1 MSNVRYW
8 LWFVMAFGTS
18 NERIWDFV
26 GFYRDIE
33 TAYEAVCDAKH
44 MSLNEKERKRISTT
58 HIEQCDSII
67 EYCDEKGYRII
78 TFEDKNYPPLLRNI
92 YNPPAVL
99 FCMGNIENF
108 LDKLSL
114 SCVGTRTPSAYSA
127 DVTEKICAELAARDI
142 AIVSGFAVGLDS
154 AAHRGAL
161 SKNGCTVA
169 VLACDLDVDYPRENA
184 DAKKLI
190 AVKGAVIT
198 EYLPGTHPDRFCFQN
213 RNRIISGL
221 SLGTFV
227 TEADERSGALITANH
242 AIEQGR
248 ALFCLPPGDVF
259 DKRYHGVIKYLRDG
273 AIPVFNHLDV
283 MNEYYIS
290 GNYSTVFEDF
300 KFPEYYGTDE
310 IPYRDTRTRKR
321 KKTIPKKSSV
331 KTDEK
336 SETVSSEKDSSR
348 IAEKPQWEECY
359 EQLEEEQKII
369 VDCLRDGERHPDEI
383 GEMTGMSAF
392 EIMAVMTELEMIG
405 AAELLPDRRYRLC

>member
-26 GFYRDIE
+26 GFYKDIE
-33 TAYEAVCDAKH
+33 TAYNAVCEAKH
-44 MSLNEKERKRISTT
+44 RSLNEKEQKRISTT

-67 EYCDEKGYRII
+67 EYCNEKGYRII
-78 TFEDKNYPPLLRNI
+78 TFEDEIYPPLLRHI

-114 SCVGTRTPSAYSA
+114 SCVGTRTPSAYSV

-161 SKNGCTVA
+161 MKNGCTVA
-169 VLACDLDVDYPRENA
+169 VLACGLDVDYPKENT
-184 DAKKLI
+184 DAKKII
-190 AVKGAVIT
+190 AVNGAIIT
-198 EYLPGTHPDRFCFQN
+198 EYLPGTRPDRYCFQN
-213 RNRIISGL
+213 RNRIIAGL
-221 SLGTFV
+221 SSGTFV

-242 AIEQGR
+242 AIDQGR

-259 DKRYHGVIKYLRDG
+259 DKRYQGVIKYLRDG
-273 AIPVFNHLDV
+273 AIPVFNHLDI
-283 MNEYYIS
+283 MYEYYIS
-290 GNYSTVFEDF
+290 GNYSTAFDSF
-300 KFPEYYGTDE
+300 KFPEYYGIDE
-310 IPYRDTRTRKR
+310 IPYRDSRTRKR
-321 KKTIPKKSSV
+321 KKTTSKKSSEN
-331 KTDEK
+331 TDDKQEA
-336 SETVSSEKDSSR
+336 VSSEENVGKHV
-348 IAEKPQWEECY
+348 EKTQWKECY
-359 EQLEEEQKII
+359 EQLEEEQRNI
-369 VDCLRDGERHPDEI
+369 VDCLTNGERHPDEI

-392 EIMAVMTELEMIG
+392 EIMAVMTELEMLG
-405 AAELLPDRRYRLC
+405 VAELLPDRRYRLC